1 MKINN
6 NRRPKFIPVLV
17 FEMLLMGTIYTS
29 TNIYQVV
36 SATTTPSSTKSIP
49 EYEVSTRQNLNILQ
63 GESFGYNNHPLENIT
78 GLLKNCSEQE
88 VIIVVHGWG
97 LNEAKAKERFDRVK
111 LSLEN
116 NSYYNTS
123 LVGFSWKSDL
133 IWSESKKTANDN
145 GATLAKFIFDLI
157 NTCKQEFGK
166 DIKVR
171 LIGHSL
177 GARVIL
183 SSLNNLL
190 NNPYWKNNNY
200 TIASVNLL
208 GATLDNEEV
217 SKFKR
222 DIDID
227 GTNWNTIK
235 TNYGQAIEQVVKD
248 FYNFYNPEDNAL
260 EPNPIYPF
268 VPFQIY
274 PSYEGDWAL
283 GQTGYQTTPFNIVL
297 SLPANY
303 HQTNVQDEIPPSCDA
318 DGDKEPDFPLVT
330 NMIIARGDNHGGY
343 FGFRDTENDT
353 RLVDDGAMNVVVD
366 NWSRIKS
373 EIKESL
379 PQSLMCK

>member
-1 MKINN
+1 MKIN

-17 FEMLLMGTIYTS
+17 FAMLLMGTIYTS
-29 TNIYQVV
+29 TNIYQVA

-49 EYEVSTRQNLNILQ
+49 VYEGSTRQNLNTLQ
-63 GESFGYNNHPLENIT
+63 GENFGYNNHPLENIT

-133 IWSESKKTANDN
+133 IWSEAKKTANDN

-183 SSLNNLL
+183 NSLNNLL

-208 GATLDNEEV
+208 GAAVDNEEV

-248 FYNFYNPEDNAL
+248 FYNFYNPEDNA
-260 EPNPIYPF
+260 NP
-268 VPFQIY
+268 IY

-303 HQTNVQDEIPPSCDA
+303 HQTNIQDEIPPSCDA
-318 DGDKEPDFPLVT
+318 DGDKEPDFPLAT

-343 FGFRDTENDT
+343 FGFRDTEKDT

-379 PQSLMCK
+379 QQSLMCK